1 MSHDVLQTVGIMV
14 TSITT
19 IVIAFIRYR
28 EITMLTER
36 KVKADTDDEGNGND

>member
-1 MSHDVLQTVGIMV
+1 MSHDILQTVGILV

-28 EITMLTER
+28 EITMLTAR
-36 KVKADTDDEGNGND
+36 KVKADADDDNT